1 MIMYR
6 FHQQPNRSS
15 SKAAGAKKVKK
26 KNSNSS
32 VVANG
37 SGKVDGT
44 ANAAVASST
53 PHKVIKR
60 EFSQLNPQ

>member
-1 MIMYR
+1 MNM
-6 FHQQPNRSS
+6 FCLQQQPNRPS

-32 VVANG
+32 VAGNG

-44 ANAAVASST
+44 ANAAAPSST
-53 PHKVIKR
+53 PHKVITR
-60 EFSQLNPQ
+60 ELSQLSPY

>member
-44 ANAAVASST
+44 ANAAAASST
-53 PHKVIKR
+53 PHKVITR
-60 EFSQLNPQ
+60 ELSQLSPQ